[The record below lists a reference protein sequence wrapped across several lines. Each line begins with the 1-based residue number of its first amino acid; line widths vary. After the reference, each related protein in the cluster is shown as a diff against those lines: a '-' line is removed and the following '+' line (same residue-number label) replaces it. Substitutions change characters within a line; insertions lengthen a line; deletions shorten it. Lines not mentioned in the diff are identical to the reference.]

1 MADLSKLAYQIYR
14 KRIVSST
21 SAFII
26 IKSAGHLIDKMKKHY
41 TTMKDRVIQLSGSYF
56 SFHSNNPRNTAF
68 ALCCKPPRNWAELP
82 LILTCVLSELA
93 LTSLANIADVM
104 AVYPI
109 KSRLY
114 KASWKKTNKQ
124 TIISMGERCEAELIK
139 YDLNNSALCP

>member
-1 MADLSKLAYQIYR
+1 
-14 KRIVSST
+14 
-21 SAFII
+21 
-26 IKSAGHLIDKMKKHY
+26 MKH
-41 TTMKDRVIQLSGSYF
+41 RVIQLSGSYF

-68 ALCCKPPRNWAELP
+68 VLCCKPPRNLAELP
-82 LILTCVLSELA
+82 LILTRVLSELA

-114 KASWKKTNKQ
+114 KASWRKKKPKQ
-124 TIISMGERCEAELIK
+124 TIMSMGERCEAELIK